1 MIGPYDRDRIQ
12 PLFSWK
18 EIEMG
23 NGREKFGVTIVM
35 KKGTFVLLLCF
46 SLLLLLN
53 GCLDFERA
61 SVSIDLANRVAEVT
75 FVNIVSNSRD
85 EETIK
90 EDFQDLIKRVYFDE
104 DSKSNPDRITS
115 RRLYKSNERLTG
127 IERFSF
133 KSLQNVLKEFSIE
146 VDKKGDYILDL
157 TKESENFHISGNGQ
171 TIERDSKKFLRW
183 PRYAKKIEFEEVSKE
198 FDETKK
204 TGLLKYWVDWVDRN
218 MKE

>member
-1 MIGPYDRDRIQ
+1 MAGGTMIVKMY
-12 PLFSWK
+12 
-18 EIEMG
+18 
-23 NGREKFGVTIVM
+23 V
-35 KKGTFVLLLCF
+35 FVLACCLSFLLT
-46 SLLLLLN
+46 

-61 SVSIDLANRVAEVT
+61 SVSIDLANRVAEVK

-90 EDFQDLIKRVYFDE
+90 EDFRDLIKRTYFDE
-104 DSKSNPDRITS
+104 DSKSDPDRITS
-115 RRLYKSNERLTG
+115 RRLYKNNERLDG

-133 KSLQNVLKEFSIE
+133 KSFKKVLKEFNVE
-146 VDKKGDYILDL
+146 VDKKGDYVLDL
-157 TKESENFHISGNGQ
+157 TKESENFQISGNGQ
-171 TIERDSKKFLRW
+171 TIERDSKKFLKW
-183 PRYAKKIEFEEVSKE
+183 PKYVKKIEFEEVSKE

>member
-1 MIGPYDRDRIQ
+1 MIGPYIKGRIQ

-18 EIEMG
+18 EIDVG
-23 NGREKFGVTIVM
+23 KGREKFGVTIVM
-35 KKGTFVLLLCF
+35 TKGVFLLFLCF
-46 SLLLLLN
+46 PLLLLN

-61 SVSIDLANRVAEVT
+61 SVSIDLANRVAEVK

-90 EDFQDLIKRVYFDE
+90 EDFRDLIKRAYFDE
-104 DSKSNPDRITS
+104 DSKSSPDRITS
-115 RRLYKSNERLTG
+115 RRLYKSNERLDG

-133 KSLQNVLKEFSIE
+133 KSLQKVFKEFSIE
-146 VDKKGDYILDL
+146 VDKKGDYVLDL
-157 TKESENFHISGNGQ
+157 TKESENFQISGNGQ
-171 TIERDSKKFLRW
+171 TIERDSKKFLKW
-183 PRYAKKIEFEEVSKE
+183 PKYVKKIEFEEKSKE

>member
-23 NGREKFGVTIVM
+23 NRREKFGVTLVM

-90 EDFQDLIKRVYFDE
+90 EDFRDLIKRVYFDE

-115 RRLYKSNERLTG
+115 RRLYKSNERLDG

-133 KSLQNVLKEFSIE
+133 KSLQKVLKEFSIE

-157 TKESENFHISGNGQ
+157 TKESEHFRISGNGQ

-183 PRYAKKIEFEEVSKE
+183 PRYVKKIEFEEVSKE